1 MSKSLEISYSF
12 GYVFDKSKLIVMCP
26 VGENT
31 MSEEEYEMEVEVA
44 FLEDGIE
51 KAFEEAD
58 INEAND
64 IIKPLETFLMKPN
77 KVIPF
82 VTSIKDGETKQNLDK
97 LLEDFDEE
105 YEIKKSYIKKG
116 YEICDIYDV
125 FQNVIKYI
133 PKENIENLNI
143 LKIEENKFN
152 FNLFLEETI
161 KNLEEEVDSNSIVL
175 KMRKSNLTD
184 RLFVKES
191 TEIDLSNLKEQSI
204 LDVLKTDSMYVL
216 FGLES
221 DSQSREIMCAN
232 KEVITDI
239 NVDMGDLDVSQTKD
253 FGYIIEKNDNEIC
266 FKIANFNWEAAN
278 NQQIAQV
285 VDYSGKFK
293 LMMIDFINRFVK

>member
-161 KNLEEEVDSNSIVL
+161 KNLEEEVDSNCIVL

-253 FGYIIEKNDNEIC
+253 FGYIIEKNDTEIC

-293 LMMIDFINRFVK
+293 LMM